1 MILVR
6 VETSPEDIHGMH
18 AAKGILTA
26 RGGMTSHA
34 AVVAR
39 GMGRPCV
46 SGASVVS
53 IDMASRTLKIGG
65 RALKEGDVITLDG
78 AKGDIIA
85 GEVPTIEPELVGD
98 FAVLMDW
105 ADRHRRM
112 KVRTNAE
119 TPEDCR
125 MARQFGAEGIGL
137 CRTEHMFF
145 NDSRIAAVDR
155 KSTRLNS
162 SH

>member
-1 MILVR
+1 
-6 VETSPEDIHGMH
+6 
-18 AAKGILTA
+18 
-26 RGGMTSHA
+26 
-34 AVVAR
+34 
-39 GMGRPCV
+39 MG
-46 SGASVVS
+46 
-53 IDMASRTLKIGG
+53 
-65 RALKEGDVITLDG
+65 
-78 AKGDIIA
+78 
-85 GEVPTIEPELVGD
+85 GEVATIEPELAGD
-98 FAVLMDW
+98 FGTLMEW

-145 NDSRIAAVDR
+145 DTQRISAVRQMILADDEKGRRAALEKLLPEQDR
-155 KSTRLNS
+155 KSTSLNS